1 MLEPNRP
8 LSRYRSER
16 GTALLL
22 VLGILAIVTLAAVS
36 FTRSTATRIQ
46 ISRTAVA
53 LIKAENLA
61 DAGVYRAILELIAL
75 TAKGEAKR
83 KPEAELFSLGD
94 GEVTLELQDEAGLID
109 VNAAPLTLIAGLLR
123 VCGVDSQLAARLA
136 DQIGDFRDLDA
147 IPRPYGAEDPDYL
160 VNNRYQGSL
169 DGPLRDESELL
180 HVLGMTND
188 VFECLRPFVTVFTGS
203 DAVDPMSAPR
213 QVLNAVPGLL
223 PSMIDDIIENQHDPL
238 HGNINISG
246 NIRLYLRPS
255 FGLTWRIKS
264 QSLIKTGGIFTR
276 EAVISLGG
284 SRPFTI
290 LAWRSINS

>member
-1 MLEPNRP
+1 MN
-8 LSRYRSER
+8 Y
-16 GTALLL
+16 
-22 VLGILAIVTLAAVS
+22 
-36 FTRSTATRIQ
+36 
-46 ISRTAVA
+46 
-53 LIKAENLA
+53 
-61 DAGVYRAILELIAL
+61 
-75 TAKGEAKR
+75 
-83 KPEAELFSLGD
+83 
-94 GEVTLELQDEAGLID
+94 
-109 VNAAPLTLIAGLLR
+109 
-123 VCGVDSQLAARLA
+123 QLAARLA

-188 VFECLRPFVTVFTGS
+188 IFECIRPFITVFTGS

-223 PSMIDDIIENQHDPL
+223 PSMIDDIIENRHDPL
-238 HGNINISG
+238 HGNINLSG

-264 QSLIKTGGIFTR
+264 QSLIKTGGSFTR
-276 EAVISLGG
+276 EVVISLGG
-284 SRPFTI
+284 SHPFTI
-290 LAWRSINS
+290 LAWRSISS